1 MLFEMPQNLGIF
13 RRISPHRTSFKVFQ
27 RHQDSLRMK
36 LCLTKSYGKVIGPFN
51 HNLGKDTR
59 GKKCP
64 EISKSL
70 LAGIHN
76 VRCTV
81 TPNPLLV
88 SWDFIPWKHLDYQG
102 PRTKS
107 MLWLF
112 LCSSDFLYR
121 LVREQYQCETAH
133 FTILQRRM
141 NHVPLQ
147 LVLRVPG
154 SIFRTWLRILEPEE
168 AMASSM
174 WLRFCFTKSAVCFAS
189 QFLFFQPHLNHWKTY
204 IQPINNKH
212 GTLAVKWAKNIWS
225 TVYII
230 IEKAFHLNKLPFK
243 WWILRHSFSFHVVA
257 GWGYEVVIDA

>member
-1 MLFEMPQNLGIF
+1 MWDALSHPIHFLFLETLY
-13 RRISPHRTSFKVFQ
+13 H
-27 RHQDSLRMK
+27 
-36 LCLTKSYGKVIGPFN
+36 
-51 HNLGKDTR
+51 
-59 GKKCP
+59 
-64 EISKSL
+64 
-70 LAGIHN
+70 A
-76 VRCTV
+76 
-81 TPNPLLV
+81 
-88 SWDFIPWKHLDYQG
+88 KHLDYQG

-121 LVREQYQCETAH
+121 LLREQYQCETAH

-154 SIFRTWLRILEPEE
+154 SIFRTWLRILEPKE

-174 WLRFCFTKSAVCFAS
+174 WLRFCFTKSAVCLAS

-204 IQPINNKH
+204 LQPINNKH

-243 WWILRHSFSFHVVA
+243 WWILGHSFSFHVVA